1 MLFPRLDD
9 LALFALP
16 ALAVLW
22 TWWHHA
28 RVRRGRL
35 PALRPLTG
43 IATLDERLGEG
54 VESGKPLHIATG
66 TGQPGS
72 VGPTAESLASLLIAD
87 RLADLATR
95 RSSNVLI
102 TNGEAVNHAASRGT
116 LRRIYRAT
124 GLSGD
129 YCSTQA
135 QLVAHET
142 PIAYAAGVVRRYAT
156 DPIDTGVMVG
166 DYGAEALLI
175 AEEGTHH
182 RITHIAGAT
191 NLAALPGLTLST
203 YATLVGEELWAAEAY
218 LSSAAAP
225 KARLLTMDAL
235 RRVAVAAI
243 LAGLIYGIVN
253 SALNLG
259 LPAL

>member
-43 IATLDERLGEG
+43 IAMLDERLGEG

-66 TGQPGS
+66 AGQPGS

-87 RLADLATR
+87 RLADLATHR
-95 RSSNVLI
+95 GSHVLI
-102 TNGEAVNHAASRGT
+102 TNGDAVNHAATRGT
-116 LRRIYRAT
+116 LRRVYRAT

-129 YCSTQA
+129 YRSTQV
-135 QLVAHET
+135 QLVAHQT
-142 PIAYAAGVVRRYAT
+142 PTTYAAGVVRRYQT
-156 DPIDTGVMVG
+156 DQIDTSVMIG
-166 DYGAEALLI
+166 DYGTEALLV
-175 AEEGTHH
+175 AEEGAH
-182 RITHIAGAT
+182 RRIAHIAGAT
-191 NLAALPGLTLST
+191 NLAALPGLTLGT
-203 YATLVGEELWAAEAY
+203 HATLIGEELWAAEAY
-218 LSSAAAP
+218 LSSAVAP
-225 KARLLTMDAL
+225 KARLLTVDSL
-235 RRVAVAAI
+235 RRVIVVAI
-243 LAGLIYGIVN
+243 LAGIIYGTVN